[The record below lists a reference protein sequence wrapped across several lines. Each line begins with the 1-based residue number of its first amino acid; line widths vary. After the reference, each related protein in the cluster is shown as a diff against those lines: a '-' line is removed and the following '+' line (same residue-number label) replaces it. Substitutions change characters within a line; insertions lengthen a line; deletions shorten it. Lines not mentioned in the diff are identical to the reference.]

1 MIFKLVFSL
10 VCVCLRLSSS
20 NAAKTDMSLD
30 IETGEVVEEERN
42 PHWYIKVYQSG
53 WDFMVS
59 NTAFN
64 NRVLSS
70 IFSLVAYDTNVVY
83 MYKHQK
89 QVCCD
94 KLGIQLAS
102 FNNELVKLVKAGVLV
117 RIHRACYIVNPGMFH
132 HGSEA
137 KRQKLYWKMY
147 KQKV

>member
-1 MIFKLVFSL
+1 M
-10 VCVCLRLSSS
+10 
-20 NAAKTDMSLD
+20 ALD
-30 IETGEVVEEERN
+30 AETGEVVVEERN

-53 WDFMVS
+53 WDFIES
-59 NTAFN
+59 NHAFN

-70 IFSLVAYDTNVVY
+70 IFSLAAYDTNMVFL
-83 MYKHQK
+83 YKYQK

-94 KLGIQLAS
+94 KLGVKLAS
-102 FNNELVKLVKAGVLV
+102 FNNEVVKLVKSGVLV
-117 RIHRACYIVNPGMFH
+117 RIHRACYIINPGMFH